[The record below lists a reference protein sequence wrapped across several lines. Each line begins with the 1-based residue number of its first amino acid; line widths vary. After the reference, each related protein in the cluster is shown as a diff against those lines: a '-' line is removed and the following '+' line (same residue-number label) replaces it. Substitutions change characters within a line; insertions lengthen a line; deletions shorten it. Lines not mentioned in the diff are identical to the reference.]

1 LLLLYKYDT
10 MKNMIAEA
18 TANKQTVLIVD
29 DDEFLLEMYALKF
42 KEEGF
47 TVEIAETGK
56 DALTKIESVK
66 PDVVLLDVV
75 LPEMDGFA
83 VLQKMRPEK
92 KSGLP
97 IIVLLTNLSQ
107 KDDTERGMRLGAD
120 DYVVKAHFTPSEVVE
135 KVRKLL
141 SARK

>member
-1 LLLLYKYDT
+1 
-10 MKNMIAEA
+10 M
-18 TANKQTVLIVD
+18 
-29 DDEFLLEMYALKF
+29 LKF

-141 SARK
+141 SARI

>member
-10 MKNMIAEA
+10 MKNMSTEA
-18 TANKQTVLIVD
+18 NTKKQTVLIVD

>member
-1 LLLLYKYDT
+1 LLLYKYDT

>member
-1 LLLLYKYDT
+1 
-10 MKNMIAEA
+10 MIAEA

>member
-1 LLLLYKYDT
+1 MLLLYKYDT

>member
-1 LLLLYKYDT
+1 
-10 MKNMIAEA
+10 MSSSAE
-18 TANKQTVLIVD
+18 KKKVLIVD

-47 TVEIAETGK
+47 LVEIAETGRI
-56 DALTKIESVK
+56 ALEKVQSVK

-75 LPEMDGFA
+75 LPEMDGFS
-83 VLQKMRPEK
+83 VLQKIHDEK
-92 KSGLP
+92 KTDLP
-97 IIVLLTNLSQ
+97 LIIMLTNLSQ

-141 SARK
+141 AKKK

>member
-1 LLLLYKYDT
+1 

-141 SARK
+141 SART